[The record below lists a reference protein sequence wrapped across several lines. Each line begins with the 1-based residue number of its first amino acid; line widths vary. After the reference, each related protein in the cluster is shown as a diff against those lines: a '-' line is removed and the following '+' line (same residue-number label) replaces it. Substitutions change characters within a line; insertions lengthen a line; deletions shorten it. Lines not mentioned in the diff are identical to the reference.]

1 MGITITVHANQ
12 DDALIAWRPDPWAD
26 DWVGFM
32 LEIRDI
38 TSGETRV
45 INNRIPARVGEGAV
59 PPEGISSDRS
69 PLLRCIWTDHRVDN
83 ADQVEYRVTPIGKSG
98 SGFAVVSEAA
108 SDWTPPVSPTAD
120 AGDGVSAYFNRGTI
134 MSQIVS
140 RFVGDD
146 ISVATLKRFKARLST
161 PGFPARRYLSGHARH
176 EILSYLADADRR
188 GNEIYAAL
196 YELNDQE
203 LIDALKAFGN
213 RGNVIVGNG
222 SSTKAGVVD
231 ELAGAE
237 LTVHERDLSGA
248 GRSSPSVH
256 NKFVVEGN
264 PHTGKAV
271 RVLTGS
277 TNWTTTGLCT
287 QLNNVIVTERP
298 KIAERFVK
306 QWHDLVG
313 AGDDMPDE
321 LKRENA
327 RWTTDGPVSV
337 AFAAT
342 TGEAEFKPVKKLI
355 EEAEDGLFFL
365 MFTPGQSPLLDALLI
380 RSQGSVGPY
389 VRGVVSDVRETA
401 NGTIIAHG
409 ARVIRRGEEKQF
421 RDSTLLP
428 DGLPQDNL
436 PSWAKEEFNRR
447 MFFPAGL
454 NAIVHSKVIVVD
466 PFSANC
472 AVVTGSHN
480 FSDSAS
486 KSNDEN
492 IVIIRGNRLLAQ
504 AYAVHIQG
512 VYDHYSWR
520 AFLGEGG
527 NPDTLFQSLK
537 EWKAGGSRER
547 DLAFWLR

>member
-1 MGITITVHANQ
+1 MC
-12 DDALIAWRPDPWAD
+12 RPRAFHPNC
-26 DWVGFM
+26 
-32 LEIRDI
+32 R
-38 TSGETRV
+38 
-45 INNRIPARVGEGAV
+45 
-59 PPEGISSDRS
+59 

-83 ADQVEYRVTPIGKSG
+83 ADKVQYRVTPMKISG
-98 SGFAVVSEAA
+98 SGFSVFAEAA
-108 SDWTPPVSPTAD
+108 SDWTSPVGPTAD
-120 AGDGVSAYFNRGTI
+120 AGDGLSAYFNRGTI
-134 MSQIVS
+134 MSQVVS

-146 ISVATLKRFKARLST
+146 ISVASLKRFKARLSN

-203 LIDALKAFGN
+203 LIDALKALGR

-222 SSTKAGVVD
+222 SSTKPGVVD

-237 LTVHERDLSGA
+237 LTVHERDLSKA
-248 GRSSPSVH
+248 GRLSPSVH
-256 NKFVVEGN
+256 NKFVVERN
-264 PHTGKAV
+264 RQTGKAV

-287 QLNNVIVTERP
+287 QLNNVFVAERP
-298 KIAERFVK
+298 VIAERFLK
-306 QWHDLVG
+306 QWHNLVD
-313 AGDDMPDE
+313 AGDDMPDD
-321 LKRENA
+321 LKRTNA
-327 RWTTDGPVSV
+327 DWTTDGSVSV

-342 TGEAEFKPVKKLI
+342 PGEAEFKPVLKLI
-355 EEAEDGLFFL
+355 NDAKDGLFFL
-365 MFTPGQSPLLDALLI
+365 MFTPGQSPLLDALLV
-380 RSQGSVGPY
+380 RSQGALGPY
-389 VRGVVSDVRETA
+389 VRGVVSEVRETA

-409 ARVIRRGEEKQF
+409 ARVIRRGEEKEF

-466 PFSANC
+466 PFSENC

-480 FSDSAS
+480 FSESAS

-520 AFLGEGG
+520 AFLA
-527 NPDTLFQSLK
+527 K
-537 EWKAGGSRER
+537 EAIQVPFFG
-547 DLAFWLR
+547 L